1 MSRMSKR
8 FVLIALLTALAP
20 LAAHAEEAPAC
31 ADWTAVESDD
41 LADLRG
47 GLIVPATQSQAAV
60 LGNSVAGVTETGKV
74 TLSGN
79 AFSGAHGITS
89 NIVNT
94 GNNVSIQSTMNVVID
109 LD

>member
-1 MSRMSKR
+1 MQ
-8 FVLIALLTALAP
+8 
-20 LAAHAEEAPAC
+20 
-31 ADWTAVESDD
+31 SDA

-47 GLIVPATQSQAAV
+47 GLAIPATQSQAAV
-60 LGNSVAGVTETGKV
+60 LGNSVAGTSETGKV
-74 TLSGN
+74 TLSGS
-79 AFSGAHGITS
+79 AFAGARGITS